1 MFDIHGDWRIEVHG
15 DIIVQWFSGC
25 WNEEAIIA
33 YVQEFQAKANP
44 LKGKEWAIVSL
55 FEDWELGVPEI
66 DKHIEAH
73 CEWFKNNGC
82 IKDCHIYT
90 TSAVKEMQ
98 LERLIPHTD
107 AFYERRVFINNEDA
121 ANWLTSNGFYINS
134 QNINKM
140 TDKGA
145 LRPFPRN
152 EP

>member
-33 YVQEFQAKANP
+33 YVQEFQAKATP

>member
-1 MFDIHGDWRIEVHG
+1 MFDIHGDWKIEVHG

-33 YVQEFQAKANP
+33 YVKEFQAKATP
-44 LKGKEWAIVSL
+44 LKGKKWAIVSL

-73 CEWFKNNGC
+73 CAWFKNNGC

-90 TSAVKEMQ
+90 ENAVKEMQ

-107 AFYERRVFINNEDA
+107 PFYERQVFTNNEDA
-121 ANWLTSNGFYINS
+121 ATWLSNCGFYING
-134 QNINKM
+134 QNISKI
-140 TDKGA
+140 TEK
-145 LRPFPRN
+145 
-152 EP
+152 